1 MRHSTGSIF
10 MIFGKMKNNT
20 KNLIYVFG
28 VIVFILCQ
36 SVSAGEGYADILHK
50 LSKKNFTTVKFKEK
64 YDAFYLDSP
73 LISTGEMSFKPPDKL
88 IKTTLEPNHISQE
101 IIGNEVIVTWGDGK
115 IERFSLDQHRG
126 LESMA
131 NTLRAVLSGNI
142 DYIDINYVVDKLET
156 QEGWKLILLPKN
168 TNINKWIKKIEL
180 NGSDGNIRQFIV
192 TEVNGDNTTTTLYE
206 K

>member
-20 KNLIYVFG
+20 INLIYVFG

-50 LSKKNFTTVKFKEK
+50 LSRKNFTTVKFKEK

-115 IERFSLDQHRG
+115 IERFSLDQYRG

-142 DYIDINYVVDKLET
+142 DYIDINYVVEKLET